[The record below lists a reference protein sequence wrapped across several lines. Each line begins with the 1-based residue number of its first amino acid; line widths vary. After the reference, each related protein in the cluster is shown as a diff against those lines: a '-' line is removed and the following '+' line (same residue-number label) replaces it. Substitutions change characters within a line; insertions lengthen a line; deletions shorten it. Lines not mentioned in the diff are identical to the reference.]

1 LAHSTP
7 ARLAGAVPRPNVPR
21 MPRISRSP
29 SPPAAAAV
37 PAAAVLTATFA
48 AFAVF
53 FAAAGDACGQLAPDS
68 EVPRLDERTAL
79 LLGARKLKLGAL
91 AFDYGI
97 TDRVTVGTDP
107 PAWAA
112 RAFLPILVPNLHIK
126 VAIVERERVWLSVRA
141 AGYWA
146 KLSESG
152 AANADLLAVPLSLFA
167 SFAAAPKIWL
177 HGEGTFILAKAFGGG
192 DVGRTDVS
200 GAAATRAVQGGAMIE
215 YRPSRVVALLLRGR
229 YQFYVG
235 PLAFEGSSQPDA
247 FTAVDLQ
254 GRLEPRVR
262 HPWSALAAVALMW
275 RHVRL
280 LFGAGYGYYFVPG
293 IEIAVPGRRFVPDAS
308 LAVVF

>member
-1 LAHSTP
+1 MPCT
-7 ARLAGAVPRPNVPR
+7 PRP
-21 MPRISRSP
+21 P

-37 PAAAVLTATFA
+37 PAAAVLTATTFA
-48 AFAVF
+48 AFIAFFASF
-53 FAAAGDACGQLAPDS
+53 FAAAGDAGAQLPPDS
-68 EVPRLDERTAL
+68 EIPRLDERTAL
-79 LLGARKLKLGAL
+79 LLGARKLKVGAL

-97 TDRVTVGTDP
+97 TDRITVGTDP

-112 RAFLPILVPNLHIK
+112 RAFLPILVPNLHVK

-146 KLSESG
+146 KLTESG
-152 AANADLLAVPLSLFA
+152 AADADLLAVPLSLFA
-167 SFAAAPKIWL
+167 SFAVAPKIWL
-177 HGEGTFILAKAFGGG
+177 HGEGTFLLAEAFGGG

-215 YRPSRVVALLLRGR
+215 YRLSRVVALLVRGR

-235 PLAFEGSSQPDA
+235 PLAFEGSSQPDG
-247 FTAVDLQ
+247 FTAVDLE

-262 HPWSALAAVALMW
+262 HPWSAVAGVALMW

-280 LFGAGYGYYFVPG
+280 LVGAGYGYYFVPG
-293 IEIAVPGRRFVPDAS
+293 IEIAIPGRRFVPDAS